1 MFNSTRQRR
10 RRRHRSSSCNTE
22 KLTTSLSTETRRKMV
37 HLGGDE
43 PSMSYI
49 MFSSC
54 LYVLSGV
61 TQVMNCNLHY
71 HHMYFIQL
79 IYISNTPLNIIII
92 TSLMQPILMAYAQ
105 QAGLANPKCQ
115 LYMLFYYIG
124 PALVATKMKCRRSSS
139 SSYRKQE
146 CSSNDNN
153 NNTASYYGTTA
164 HSSSDISKDEVYS
177 ECFGEEDDNEDDEE
191 RLWPSKPLLIKASCI
206 ALFDIFAQSMCYTG
220 NNLAGPTIFAIIYSS
235 VTIWTALFSKVLL
248 SRSLSKFQWLG
259 VCFVVIGLSLTA
271 KDSSKVGQRVFLGA
285 MLILVGSSFHG
296 LTYVMSEIIM
306 TAPSSIQHEGQR
318 ERQHISIHGNC
329 AVQGI
334 VATGILLMWQ
344 IIYTFPHR
352 QSLILDQM
360 AEQHTTPIKAIVI
373 LITIALANL
382 LHSVTFYTT
391 LKHFPGGATSA
402 GVLKGL
408 QAVLVFAASAIILC
422 GSIGGVEM
430 CWSRGKFISLV
441 IVVFGIMVYG
451 MFTEKK
457 KGGSSTTR
465 KGGYHRIE
473 NGIGSDD
480 GKITCV

>member
-1 MFNSTRQRR
+1 MLNSTRQRR
-10 RRRHRSSSCNTE
+10 RRRRHRPSSGNTE
-22 KLTTSLSTETRRKMV
+22 KLTTSLSTTETRRKMV

-61 TQVMNCNLHY
+61 T
-71 HHMYFIQL
+71 
-79 IYISNTPLNIIII
+79 
-92 TSLMQPILMAYAQ
+92 QPILMAYAQ

-139 SSYRKQE
+139 SYRKQE

-164 HSSSDISKDEVYS
+164 HSSPDISKDEVYS

-306 TAPSSIQHEGQR
+306 TAPSQHEGQR
-318 ERQHISIHGNC
+318 ERQHISINANC

-334 VATGILLMWQ
+334 VATVVLLIWQ

-422 GSIGGVEM
+422 GSIGGLEM
-430 CWSRGKFISLV
+430 CWTREKFISLV

-451 MFTEKK
+451 TFTEKK
-457 KGGSSTTR
+457 KGSSSTTR